1 LPHGREGG
9 PAIAGSDTSS
19 NILEFAKS
27 LFATKGYEGTSTRE
41 IAEGAGL
48 TVGAIYKY
56 YTSKASLL
64 EAITTET
71 ATVLESLL
79 QGELDEG
86 KDDILY
92 RLTRRLVI
100 FNLEYAR
107 ESKIANEEYR
117 SLPEP
122 ALTAA
127 KYARRR
133 IRRIFEQAIVDT
145 VKADDA
151 VDGSLVTVLSAIV
164 VGMAATPRDW
174 WHPNQQFT
182 LEQTAHI
189 YASVAVQCLNLRE
202 LTLGSLAPPPREV
215 NRRNDDLPA
224 RTVLPKGSND
234 ATKEGQGA
242 HGHCQY

>member
-1 LPHGREGG
+1 MAEREGS
-9 PAIAGSDTSS
+9 AIAYSETSS
-19 NILEFAKS
+19 NILDSAKS
-27 LFATKGYEGTSTRE
+27 LFAARGYEGTSTRE

-56 YTSKASLL
+56 YPSKAALL
-64 EAITTET
+64 EEITTEA
-71 ATVLESLL
+71 ATVLEPLL
-79 QGELDEG
+79 QGEMDEG
-86 KDDILY
+86 THDILY

-100 FNLEYAR
+100 FNLEYTR

-122 ALTAA
+122 ALTVA
-127 KYARRR
+127 KHARRR

-145 VKADDA
+145 MGAGEP
-151 VDGSLVTVLSAIV
+151 VDRALVTVLSAII

-174 WHPNQQFT
+174 WHPNQQFS

-202 LTLGSLAPPPREV
+202 LTPESLATPLRGSGLPDRLFA
-215 NRRNDDLPA
+215 RRADPA
-224 RTVLPKGSND
+224 RRP
-234 ATKEGQGA
+234 E
-242 HGHCQY
+242 